1 MKVTRV
7 RTADVRQHLAWTL
20 QCRRGP
26 ERRLVRFFSMP
37 STVIRRFDYDPTGR
51 SLDVEFVTGRR
62 YRYHAV
68 PEEVAQAFRAAFSKG
83 RFFNAHIRDSYAF
96 SELEP
101 AGRSRA

>member
-1 MKVTRV
+1 
-7 RTADVRQHLAWTL
+7 
-20 QCRRGP
+20 
-26 ERRLVRFFSMP
+26 MP

-83 RFFNAHIRDSYAF
+83 RHFNARIRGRYPFEECEAGV
-96 SELEP
+96 EP
-101 AGRSRA
+101 